1 MASWWEKENI
11 RFECQSDCFKCCL
24 KPGVIFFEAGDI
36 RRVSKF
42 LNCTPSELKSAYLE
56 FEEDEWLIN
65 VDADVPCPFLG
76 KQGCSIHE
84 AKPKQCSTYP
94 FWKENLESKVSW
106 KSESENCPG
115 IGLGPMMPTKSI
127 KEII

>member
-1 MASWWEKENI
+1 MNSWWEKDNL

-24 KPGVIFFEAGDI
+24 KPGVIYFDTEDI

-42 LNCTPSELKSAYLE
+42 FNCTSSELKSTYLE
-56 FEEDEWLIN
+56 FEDDEWLIN
-65 VDADVPCPFLG
+65 VEAHTPCPFLG

-94 FWKENLESKVSW
+94 FWGEILGSRVSW
-106 KSESENCPG
+106 KLESESCPG
-115 IGLGPMMPTKSI
+115 IGLGPMVSTKSI
-127 KEII
+127 KELI